1 MCLTWVTFVP
11 QPAKSVRF
19 LTDEDSPPLRPRTS
33 SWSAGT
39 QIPSKCSHRPAPL
52 EVWAPSLTLGRDG
65 PGIIL
70 KEGKVSVQ
78 RKGLE
83 TVTSDLNS
91 NLQKPTLSQPSLST
105 QFTPSRYIPV
115 LITKY
120 ILKKWTDCQ
129 MEFFFNC
136 VVLVCFQ
143 TRGNLHSFS
152 PDRLRAQPASRG
164 ACTGAQTTT
173 WRTCSDH
180 SGEQRADGLI
190 PRWCVPV
197 AWEAQLTAQSL
208 KYGWHAE
215 QDEHWCPKIVN
226 CQMKKAFIFVLSE
239 YESVVVKFYES
250 IYSCDFCII
259 SACLLYMHHYRIFA
273 QKPIWVFLVYT
284 LIGAFVKS
292 HKINNRKLIRT

>member
-1 MCLTWVTFVP
+1 M
-11 QPAKSVRF
+11 RF

-91 NLQKPTLSQPSLST
+91 NPQKPTLSQPSLST

-120 ILKKWTDCQ
+120 ILKRWTDCQ
-129 MEFFFNC
+129 MEFFLTVLYLC
-136 VVLVCFQ
+136 ASRHVVTSTHLAQTDSELSLLQGERVLVH
-143 TRGNLHSFS
+143 R
-152 PDRLRAQPASRG
+152 P
-164 ACTGAQTTT
+164 
-173 WRTCSDH
+173 
-180 SGEQRADGLI
+180 RADGRVLI
-190 PRWCVPV
+190 TQESSGQTGLFHGGVF
-197 AWEAQLTAQSL
+197 QLL
-208 KYGWHAE
+208 EK
-215 QDEHWCPKIVN
+215 
-226 CQMKKAFIFVLSE
+226 LS
-239 YESVVVKFYES
+239 
-250 IYSCDFCII
+250 
-259 SACLLYMHHYRIFA
+259 
-273 QKPIWVFLVYT
+273 
-284 LIGAFVKS
+284 
-292 HKINNRKLIRT
+292 